1 MGPVAD
7 DVFERMLRQRAVFL
21 RDALDGTNADAAIA
35 QMLHLDGQEPA
46 LEITLYVNCPRADL
60 RSALAVYDIIQTVRP
75 AVRTVCL
82 GTAAG
87 GAALV
92 LAGGAEGKRAALP
105 NARITLYEPRRE
117 LRGTVGELDVQ
128 ARELLRLRQQ
138 VHEQT
143 VHGEARLVTIG
154 RVRVATFAARRQL
167 LVRRLKVRD
176 PQTDL
181 LQVVLTLRTTR
192 GLAGGLHRGQQQRHQ
207 DADDGNHH
215 QQLDQRK
222 AATAF
227 SHIEPPQAVASCR
240 SPAAG

>member
-7 DVFERMLRQRAVFL
+7 DVFERLLRQRAVFL
-21 RDALDGTNADAAIA
+21 RGALDGTNADSAIA
-35 QMLHLDGQEPA
+35 QMLHLDGQEPP

-60 RSALAVYDIIQTVRP
+60 RSALAVYDMIQTVRP

-92 LAGGAEGKRAALP
+92 LAGGAEGERTALP

-138 VHEQT
+138 VHELLARHTGRPLERIQRDAEQE
-143 VHGEARLVTIG
+143 VWLNAAEAQAYGLIDEILPPG
-154 RVRVATFAARRQL
+154 KADQG
-167 LVRRLKVRD
+167 
-176 PQTDL
+176 PG
-181 LQVVLTLRTTR
+181 LR
-192 GLAGGLHRGQQQRHQ
+192 
-207 DADDGNHH
+207 
-215 QQLDQRK
+215 
-222 AATAF
+222 
-227 SHIEPPQAVASCR
+227 SS
-240 SPAAG
+240 